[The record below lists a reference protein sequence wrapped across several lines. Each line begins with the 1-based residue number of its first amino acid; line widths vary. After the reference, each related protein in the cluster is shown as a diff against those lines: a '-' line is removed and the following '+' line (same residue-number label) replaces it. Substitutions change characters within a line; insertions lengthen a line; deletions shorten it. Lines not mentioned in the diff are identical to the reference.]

1 MVDLLT
7 RRAVVAGAGASLT
20 IPFAVAFTGA
30 KPGTSGAGSATPAAT
45 PGGAALGAYL
55 QVDSANNVT
64 LSIGSSEMGQGIM
77 TGLAQLVAEELML
90 AWSQVVVVHALASGC
105 AQSSP
110 GFLHMGRVC
119 RHVATCVVYPRG
131 IREIVSWMVFSCQ
144 REALRLQRW
153 LRQLLFERRAAR
165 RLAIAMAL
173 HPRLGACSPLSA
185 LCGDSLR
192 AVALT

>member
-1 MVDLLT
+1 MRCPSAYLCRCPCPRHTRPLT
-7 RRAVVAGAGASLT
+7 F
-20 IPFAVAFTGA
+20 P
-30 KPGTSGAGSATPAAT
+30 
-45 PGGAALGAYL
+45 GAAYYPASGLVVIRGVLHA
-55 QVDSANNVT
+55 V
-64 LSIGSSEMGQGIM
+64 IFSSRQRHY
-77 TGLAQLVAEELML
+77 AE
-90 AWSQVVVVHALASGC
+90 VVVHALASGC